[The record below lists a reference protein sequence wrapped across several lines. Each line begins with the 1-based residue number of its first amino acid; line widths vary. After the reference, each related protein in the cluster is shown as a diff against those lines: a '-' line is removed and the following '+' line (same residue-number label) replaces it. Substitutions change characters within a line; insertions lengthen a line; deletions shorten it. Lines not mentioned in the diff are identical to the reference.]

1 MSLARDLKS
10 FAVERGAHLFGVA
23 PVERF
28 EGAPRGHRPAD
39 LLPGAKS
46 VVVVSI
52 RLFQSCVDHPRISQ
66 GSEVIPEEALPRV
79 QQHFYRRTN
88 YETVNW
94 ALQIVSHQIAYR
106 LSELGHDVMPC
117 PVTYYD
123 GSLSSTV
130 PGYFAP
136 FSHRHAAVAA
146 GLGTF
151 GLNNLVLSP
160 QFGPRNRFNSV
171 ITTAE
176 LEPSDML
183 EEPVCL
189 GESCRVCLDAWPECF
204 GEMRELEIAGKT
216 FRMARQFGC
225 KANCGGG
232 GCIRVCPVKQQ
243 IGRPEA
249 AT

>member
-1 MSLARDLKS
+1 MSLTQEVKDYALS
-10 FAVERGAHLFGVA
+10 HGAHLVGVA

-28 EGAPRGHRPAD
+28 EGAPRGHHPAD

-52 RLFQSCVDHPRISQ
+52 RLFQRNVDHPRISAH
-66 GSEVIPEEALPRV
+66 SEIIPEEALPRV

-94 ALQIVSHQIAYR
+94 ALQLVSHQIAYL
-106 LSELGHDVMPC
+106 LSEAGYDVMPC

-123 GSLSSTV
+123 GTLSSTV

-136 FSHRHAAVAA
+136 FSHRHAAVLA

-151 GLNNLVLSP
+151 GLSNLVLSP
-160 QFGPRNRFNSV
+160 RFGPRNRFNSI

-176 LEPSDML
+176 LEPDEML
-183 EEPVCL
+183 PNDVCR
-189 GESCRVCLDAWPECF
+189 GEDCRICLDSWPQCF
-204 GEMRELEIAGKT
+204 GEMHELTMAGRT
-216 FRMARQFGC
+216 FRLARMLGC
-225 KANCGGG
+225 KAGCGGG
-232 GCIRVCPVKQQ
+232 GCIRVCPVQKEVQTQ
-243 IGRPEA
+243 GA
-249 AT
+249 